1 MRTQS
6 IAPLIALLLSM
17 PVMAADEVR
26 SVTVQT
32 NQLASA
38 QTIQGTITGYQ
49 SADHN
54 VQVAAGQTLTVHLD
68 TSNTSSYFNVTAAG
82 ADQAMFI
89 GSTSGNDYQGV
100 MPSSGVYTIR
110 VYMMRNAAR
119 RDEVAKYTL
128 NIKIK

>member
-1 MRTQS
+1 MRTQY
-6 IAPLIALLLSM
+6 IAPFIAVLLSM
-17 PVMAADEVR
+17 PVIAANEAR

-38 QTIQGTITGYQ
+38 QTIQGKIIGYQ
-49 SADHN
+49 TADHN
-54 VQVAAGQTLTVHLD
+54 VQVAAGQTLVVHLD
-68 TSNTSSYFNVTAAG
+68 TSNTASYFNVTAAG

-89 GSTSGNDYQGV
+89 GSTSGNDYQTV
-100 MPSSGVYTIR
+100 IPSSGVYTVR